1 MCLAFQ
7 AASEGAPDI
16 LRGLFGNILV
26 AVEKLVSVL
35 DPIIAE
41 LGCPELVKYDKS
53 LFNVF
58 PGAGSAV

>member
-1 MCLAFQ
+1 MCFAFQ

-26 AVEKLVSVL
+26 AVQRLASAL

-41 LGCPELVKYDKS
+41 LGCPKLVKYDKS
-53 LFNVF
+53 LFKAF
-58 PGAGSAV
+58 PGAGGAV

>member
-16 LRGLFGNILV
+16 LRGLVGNVLV
-26 AVEKLVSVL
+26 AVQKLASVL

-41 LGCPELVKYDKS
+41 LGCPKLIKYDKS
-53 LFNVF
+53 LFNAF
-58 PGAGSAV
+58 PGAAGAV